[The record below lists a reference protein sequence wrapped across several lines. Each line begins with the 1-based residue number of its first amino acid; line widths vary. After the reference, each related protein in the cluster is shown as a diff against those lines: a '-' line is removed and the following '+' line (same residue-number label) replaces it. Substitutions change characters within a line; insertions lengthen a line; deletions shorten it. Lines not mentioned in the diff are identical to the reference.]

1 MSTLAAT
8 NLKHASSASN
18 NIVLDS
24 SGNAT
29 FAGTPV
35 PGSSFLRNRIINGD
49 MRIDQR
55 NAGASISVTATGFP
69 VDRFYINANSTGV
82 ISGQR
87 STVAPAGFTNSLLM
101 TVTTPRGTIAANDVY
116 GVRQTLEGFNTADLM
131 WGSASAQTVTLSFW
145 VRSSIT
151 GTYTV
156 SLFNAAFNRSYVA
169 TYTVNA
175 ANTFEYKT
183 VVVPGDTTGT
193 WATDNT
199 ASINVFWDVGSGSD
213 FQATANTW
221 VAAGD
226 LRTSGSTNWIS
237 TNGATFYLT
246 GVQLEVGTA
255 ATPFERRQYGQE
267 LALCQRYYEKSYN
280 INTVPGSSSD
290 SLRFE
295 GMIAFAKPVS
305 SFNEEF
311 TTRFSVGKRSSA
323 TVVVFNPDTGA
334 SGGYRDFTNSVN
346 RTGISILDA
355 GTSGFKALI
364 TDAVQEG
371 GGFQFTAAAEL

>member
-35 PGSSFLRNRIINGD
+35 PNSSFLRNRIINGD

-69 VDRFYINANSTGV
+69 VDRFYINANSFGV

-101 TVTTPRGTIAANDVY
+101 TVTTPRGAIAANDVY
-116 GVRQTLEGFNTADLM
+116 GVRQSLEGFNTADFM

-199 ASINVFWDVGSGSD
+199 GSINVFWDVGSGSG
-213 FQATANTW
+213 FQAAANTW
-221 VAAGD
+221 VAAGN

-295 GMIAFAKPVS
+295 GLIAFAKPVS
-305 SFNEEF
+305 GFNAEF
-311 TTRFSVGKRSSA
+311 TPRFCVGKRSST

-334 SGGYRDFTNSVN
+334 SGGYRDFTNNVN
-346 RTGISILDA
+346 RTGISIVDA

>member
-29 FAGTPV
+29 FAGTLV
-35 PGSSFLRNRIINGD
+35 PNSSFLRNRIINGD
-49 MRIDQR
+49 MVIDQR
-55 NAGASISVTATGFP
+55 NAGASVTPGDGNFTLDRWKMSLAQASKLSV
-69 VDRFYINANSTGV
+69 
-82 ISGQR
+82 QR
-87 STVAPAGFTNSLLM
+87 STVASTGFVNSLLA
-101 TVTTPRGTIAANDVY
+101 TSLSAYSLLTGDTFGVY
-116 GVRQTLEGFNTADLM
+116 QPIEGFNVADLG
-131 WGSASAQTVTLSFW
+131 WGTANAQTVTVSFW
-145 VRSSIT
+145 VRGSLT
-151 GTYTV
+151 GTYSV
-156 SLFNAAFNRSYVA
+156 AVYNAAGNRSCVVSYVI
-169 TYTVNA
+169 NA
-175 ANTFEYKT
+175 ANTWEYKT
-183 VVVPGDTTGT
+183 VTITGDTTGT

-199 ASINVFWDVGSGSD
+199 AGIQVRWDLGSG
-213 FQATANTW
+213 ATYGGA
-221 VAAGD
+221 
-226 LRTSGSTNWIS
+226 TSGTWNAGLKLAVTGQTSVVG

-295 GMIAFAKPVS
+295 GLIGFAKPVS

-311 TTRFSVGKRSSA
+311 TTRFSVGKRSST

-334 SGGYRDFTNSVN
+334 SGGYRDFTNSAN
-346 RTGISILDA
+346 RTGILILDA

-364 TDAVQEG
+364 TDAVQEV

>member
-1 MSTLAAT
+1 
-8 NLKHASSASN
+8 
-18 NIVLDS
+18 VLDS

-35 PGSSFLRNRIINGD
+35 PNSSFLRNRIINGD

-55 NAGASISVTATGFP
+55 NAGATVTPATGAYT
-69 VDRFYINANSTGV
+69 VDRFAQTQNGGGV
-82 ISGQR
+82 VSYGQS
-87 STVAPAGFTNSLLM
+87 STVPTGFTKSLVA
-101 TVTTPRGTIAANDVY
+101 TVTTPDSSIAASDVY
-116 GVRQTLEGFNTADLM
+116 RLYQYIEGFNCLDLAFGTA
-131 WGSASAQTVTLSFW
+131 SASTVTVSFW

-151 GTYTV
+151 GTYCLGLQNGTY
-156 SLFNAAFNRSYVA
+156 NRGY
-169 TYTVNA
+169 A
-175 ANTFEYKT
+175 ANYTINSANTWEYKT
-183 VVVPGDTTGT
+183 VTIAGDTTGT

-199 ASINVFWDVGSGSD
+199 AGIAVFWDLGSGSSYN
-213 FQATANTW
+213 QTASTWAATNTW
-221 VAAGD
+221 K
-226 LRTSGSTNWIS
+226 TSSQTAWIS
-237 TNGATFYLT
+237 TSGATFYLT

-295 GMIAFAKPVS
+295 GLIAFAKPVS

-311 TTRFSVGKRSSA
+311 TTRFSVGKRSST